1 MLADLKP
8 IFGKVLV
15 ILIIVLVYYL
25 ITKYNNEN
33 RNEINNTFEAFEN
46 NINKNKTDYLKL
58 KETYI
63 EPQDTSLE
71 LLYTNY
77 SGEELNKDTWEDK
90 TLDQCIDTCNKM
102 NNCIGFSRD
111 SVLDTEPSKCYPRT
125 IIDKCHSNRKGN
137 YKQMSN
143 AIKYNSYIKS
153 NTPDIVNKCIGDTE
167 LTLNR
172 NIHIKSY
179 LMPNT
184 YIGNIGDGRVSMVDI
199 KTSSFKQNCNF
210 RLEKGKEGVGSV
222 SFLHIDTNQYLYR
235 DNNNMLIFKNI
246 NNTKTED
253 RQRVSFNIIDGLSN
267 GIILKVIP
275 IEGETTDKYI
285 MIDEPYLNIST
296 INDDNIT
303 KKNKYTKNATFYIVD
318 NIINTQIIDN
328 KNKISNTTRPTP
340 IHTPIHTTRPT
351 SISTNSPI
359 PTPINSRRPTPTPI
373 NSPRPIPTSTNS
385 TRPIPTSTNSP
396 RPIPTSTNSTR
407 PIPTSTNSPRPIPTS
422 TNSTRPI
429 PTSTNSTRSTST
441 PTSTNSPRP
450 IPTYTNNSI
459 NEGFVNELDTTNNI
473 DFYNQLFNPN
483 DKINLSNYLED
494 NYLQSEYNS
503 NITHI
508 NKKMNESVLT
518 KSLSN
523 SISKNEEEYKKIND
537 LNKEIEKEINNKN
550 INLDAKNDKIINNL
564 DKMKI
569 KDLANDYFFLKTIS
583 LNQ

>member
-15 ILIIVLVYYL
+15 ILIIVLAYYL

-33 RNEINNTFEAFEN
+33 SSEIINTVESFEN

-111 SVLDTEPSKCYPRT
+111 NVLDTEPSKCYPRT

-143 AIKYNSYIKS
+143 ALKYNSYIKS
-153 NTPDIVNKCIGDTE
+153 DTTDVINKCIGDTD

-184 YIGNIGDGRVSMVDI
+184 YIGNIGDGRVTMVDV
-199 KTSSFKQNCNF
+199 KTSNFKKNCNF

-222 SFLHIDTNQYLYR
+222 SFLHIDTNKYLYR
-235 DNNNMLIFKNI
+235 DNNNELIFKNI

-253 RQRVSFNIIDGLSN
+253 RQRISFNIIDGLSN
-267 GIILKVIP
+267 GIILKAIP
-275 IEGETTDKYI
+275 IEGETINKYI
-285 MIDEPYLNIST
+285 MMDEPYLNIST

-303 KKNKYTKNATFYIVD
+303 KKNKYTKQSTFYIVD

-328 KNKISNTTRPTP
+328 KNKIKNTNMNKN
-340 IHTPIHTTRPT
+340 
-351 SISTNSPI
+351 TNKK
-359 PTPINSRRPTPTPI
+359 
-373 NSPRPIPTSTNS
+373 TN
-385 TRPIPTSTNSP
+385 TDNQNKT
-396 RPIPTSTNSTR
+396 
-407 PIPTSTNSPRPIPTS
+407 
-422 TNSTRPI
+422 
-429 PTSTNSTRSTST
+429 
-441 PTSTNSPRP
+441 
-450 IPTYTNNSI
+450 I
-459 NEGFVNELDTTNNI
+459 NEGFVNKLENSNNI
-473 DFYNQLFNPN
+473 DFYNKLFNPSE
-483 DKINLSNYLED
+483 KINLSNYLED
-494 NYLQSEYNS
+494 NYSQSEYNS
-503 NITHI
+503 NITTI
-508 NKKMNESVLT
+508 NKKINSTILNKT
-518 KSLSN
+518 LSN
-523 SISKNEEEYKKIND
+523 SISKNEEEYKSINN
-537 LNKEIEKEINNKN
+537 LNKEIEKEINNQN
-550 INLDAKNDKIINNL
+550 INVNAKNDRIINNL

-583 LNQ
+583 LNK

>member
-15 ILIIVLVYYL
+15 ILIIVLAYYL
-25 ITKYNNEN
+25 ITKYNNET
-33 RNEINNTFEAFEN
+33 RNEINSTFESFEN

-153 NTPDIVNKCIGDTE
+153 NTPDIINKCIGDTE

-184 YIGNIGDGRVSMVDI
+184 YIGNIGDGRVTMVDV
-199 KTSSFKQNCNF
+199 KTSNFKKNCNF

-222 SFLHIDTNQYLYR
+222 SFLHIDTNKYLYR
-235 DNNNMLIFKNI
+235 DNNNELIFKSI

-267 GIILKVIP
+267 GIILKAIP
-275 IEGETTDKYI
+275 IEGETINKYI
-285 MIDEPYLNIST
+285 MMDEPYLNIST

-303 KKNKYTKNATFYIVD
+303 KKNKYTKQSTFYIVD

-328 KNKISNTTRPTP
+328 KNKIKNTNMNKN
-340 IHTPIHTTRPT
+340 
-351 SISTNSPI
+351 TNKK
-359 PTPINSRRPTPTPI
+359 
-373 NSPRPIPTSTNS
+373 TN
-385 TRPIPTSTNSP
+385 TDKKNKT
-396 RPIPTSTNSTR
+396 
-407 PIPTSTNSPRPIPTS
+407 
-422 TNSTRPI
+422 
-429 PTSTNSTRSTST
+429 
-441 PTSTNSPRP
+441 
-450 IPTYTNNSI
+450 I
-459 NEGFVNELDTTNNI
+459 NEGFENKLENSNNI
-473 DFYNQLFNPN
+473 DFYNKLFNPSE
-483 DKINLSNYLED
+483 KINLSNYLED
-494 NYLQSEYNS
+494 NYSQSEYNS
-503 NITHI
+503 NITSI
-508 NKKMNESVLT
+508 NKKINSTMLNKT
-518 KSLSN
+518 LSN
-523 SISKNEEEYKKIND
+523 SISKNEEEYKSINN
-537 LNKEIEKEINNKN
+537 LNKEIEKEINNQN
-550 INLDAKNDKIINNL
+550 INVNAKNDRIINNL

-583 LNQ
+583 LNK

>member
-8 IFGKVLV
+8 IFGKSLV
-15 ILIIVLVYYL
+15 ILIIVLIYYL
-25 ITKYNNEN
+25 ITKYNNNEN
-33 RNEINNTFEAFEN
+33 SSEINNTVESFEN

-102 NNCIGFSRD
+102 NHCVGFSRD

-172 NIHIKSY
+172 NIYIKSY

-210 RLEKGKEGVGSV
+210 RLETGKEGVGSV

-285 MIDEPYLNIST
+285 MIDEPYLTIST

-328 KNKISNTTRPTP
+328 KNKISNIT
-340 IHTPIHTTRPT
+340 
-351 SISTNSPI
+351 
-359 PTPINSRRPTPTPI
+359 
-373 NSPRPIPTSTNS
+373 IPTSTNS
-385 TRPIPTSTNSP
+385 TRPIPTSTNS
-396 RPIPTSTNSTR
+396 IR
-407 PIPTSTNSPRPIPTS
+407 PIPTSTNSPRPI
-422 TNSTRPI
+422 
-429 PTSTNSTRSTST
+429 

-523 SISKNEEEYKKIND
+523 SISKNEEEYKTIND

-583 LNQ
+583 LNK

>member
-15 ILIIVLVYYL
+15 ILIIVLAYYL
-25 ITKYNNEN
+25 ITKYNNET
-33 RNEINNTFEAFEN
+33 RNEINSTFESFEN

-153 NTPDIVNKCIGDTE
+153 NTPDIINKCIGDTE

-184 YIGNIGDGRVSMVDI
+184 YIGNIGDGRVTMVDV
-199 KTSSFKQNCNF
+199 KTSNFKKNCNF

-222 SFLHIDTNQYLYR
+222 SFLHIDTNKYLYR
-235 DNNNMLIFKNI
+235 DNNNELIFKSI

-267 GIILKVIP
+267 GIILKAIP
-275 IEGETTDKYI
+275 IEGETINKYI
-285 MIDEPYLNIST
+285 MMDEPYLNIST
-296 INDDNIT
+296 INDNNIT
-303 KKNKYTKNATFYIVD
+303 KKNKYTKQSTFYIVD

-328 KNKISNTTRPTP
+328 KNKIKNTNMNKN
-340 IHTPIHTTRPT
+340 
-351 SISTNSPI
+351 TNKK
-359 PTPINSRRPTPTPI
+359 
-373 NSPRPIPTSTNS
+373 TN
-385 TRPIPTSTNSP
+385 TDKQNKT
-396 RPIPTSTNSTR
+396 
-407 PIPTSTNSPRPIPTS
+407 
-422 TNSTRPI
+422 
-429 PTSTNSTRSTST
+429 
-441 PTSTNSPRP
+441 
-450 IPTYTNNSI
+450 I
-459 NEGFVNELDTTNNI
+459 NEGFENKLENSNNI
-473 DFYNQLFNPN
+473 DFYNKLFNPSE
-483 DKINLSNYLED
+483 KINLSNYLED
-494 NYLQSEYNS
+494 NYSQSEYNS
-503 NITHI
+503 NITSI
-508 NKKMNESVLT
+508 NKKINSTMLNKT
-518 KSLSN
+518 LSN
-523 SISKNEEEYKKIND
+523 SISKNEEEYKSINN
-537 LNKEIEKEINNKN
+537 LNKEIEKEINNQN
-550 INLDAKNDKIINNL
+550 INVNAKNDRIINNL

-583 LNQ
+583 LNK

>member
-15 ILIIVLVYYL
+15 ILIIVLSYYL
-25 ITKYNNEN
+25 ITKYNKKHSDI
-33 RNEINNTFEAFEN
+33 INTVESFEN

-63 EPQDTSLE
+63 EGKDTSLE

-111 SVLDTEPSKCYPRT
+111 NVLDTEPSKCYPRT

-143 AIKYNSYIKS
+143 ALKYNSYIKS
-153 NTPDIVNKCIGDTE
+153 DTSDIINKCIGDTE

-184 YIGNIGDGRVSMVDI
+184 YIGNIGDGRVTMVDV
-199 KTSSFKQNCNF
+199 KTSNFKKNCNF

-222 SFLHIDTNQYLYR
+222 SFLHIDTNKYLYR
-235 DNNNMLIFKNI
+235 DNNNELIFKNI
-246 NNTKTED
+246 NNTKTVD

-267 GIILKVIP
+267 GIILKVVP
-275 IEGETTDKYI
+275 IEGETINKYI
-285 MIDEPYLNIST
+285 MMDEPYLNIST
-296 INDDNIT
+296 INEANIT
-303 KKNKYTKNATFYIVD
+303 KKNKYTKNSTFYIVD

-328 KNKISNTTRPTP
+328 KNNINYKKIKNNNNMNQTNQTNQQSMLPMSMPPPTSQTNQQSMLPMSMTPPTSQTNQQSMLPMSMPTPTFQMNQPSMLPMSMPTPTFQTNQMKNNTKISNRTLIEKNET
-340 IHTPIHTTRPT
+340 
-351 SISTNSPI
+351 
-359 PTPINSRRPTPTPI
+359 
-373 NSPRPIPTSTNS
+373 
-385 TRPIPTSTNSP
+385 
-396 RPIPTSTNSTR
+396 
-407 PIPTSTNSPRPIPTS
+407 
-422 TNSTRPI
+422 
-429 PTSTNSTRSTST
+429 
-441 PTSTNSPRP
+441 
-450 IPTYTNNSI
+450 I
-459 NEGFVNELDTTNNI
+459 NEGFENKLDNSNNI
-473 DFYNQLFNPN
+473 DFYNKLFNPTEN
-483 DKINLSNYLED
+483 INLSNYLED

-503 NITHI
+503 IITNI
-508 NKKMNESVLT
+508 NKNINSTILNKT
-518 KSLSN
+518 LSN
-523 SISKNEEEYKKIND
+523 STSKIEEEYNSINN
-537 LNKEIEKEINNKN
+537 LNKEIEKEINNQN
-550 INLDAKNDKIINNL
+550 INVNAKNDTIINNL

-569 KDLANDYFFLKTIS
+569 KDLANDYFFLKSIS
-583 LNQ
+583 LNK

>member
-63 EPQDTSLE
+63 EPQNTSLE

-102 NNCIGFSRD
+102 NKCIGFSRD

-153 NTPDIVNKCIGDTE
+153 DTTDVINKCIGDTD

-184 YIGNIGDGRVSMVDI
+184 YIGNIGDDRVTMVDV
-199 KTSSFKQNCNF
+199 KTSNFKKNCNF

-222 SFLHIDTNQYLYR
+222 SFLHIDTNKYLYR
-235 DNNNMLIFKNI
+235 DNNNELIFKSI

-267 GIILKVIP
+267 GIILKAIP
-275 IEGETTDKYI
+275 IDGETINKYI
-285 MIDEPYLNIST
+285 IIDEPYLNIST

-303 KKNKYTKNATFYIVD
+303 KKNKYTKQSTFYIVD

-328 KNKISNTTRPTP
+328 KNKIKNINMNKNTNMNKNNNKK
-340 IHTPIHTTRPT
+340 
-351 SISTNSPI
+351 TNIDKKSK
-359 PTPINSRRPTPTPI
+359 T
-373 NSPRPIPTSTNS
+373 
-385 TRPIPTSTNSP
+385 
-396 RPIPTSTNSTR
+396 
-407 PIPTSTNSPRPIPTS
+407 
-422 TNSTRPI
+422 
-429 PTSTNSTRSTST
+429 
-441 PTSTNSPRP
+441 
-450 IPTYTNNSI
+450 I
-459 NEGFVNELDTTNNI
+459 NEGFENKLENSNNI
-473 DFYNQLFNPN
+473 DFYNKLFNPSE
-483 DKINLSNYLED
+483 KINLSNYLED
-494 NYLQSEYNS
+494 NYSQSEYNS
-503 NITHI
+503 NITTI
-508 NKKMNESVLT
+508 NKKINSTMLNKT
-518 KSLSN
+518 LSN
-523 SISKNEEEYKKIND
+523 SISKNEEEYKSINN
-537 LNKEIEKEINNKN
+537 LNKEIEKEINNQN
-550 INLDAKNDKIINNL
+550 INVNAKNDKIINNL

-569 KDLANDYFFLKTIS
+569 KDLANDYFFLKNIS
-583 LNQ
+583 LNK

>member
-1 MLADLKP
+1 MC
-8 IFGKVLV
+8 
-15 ILIIVLVYYL
+15 
-25 ITKYNNEN
+25 
-33 RNEINNTFEAFEN
+33 
-46 NINKNKTDYLKL
+46 
-58 KETYI
+58 
-63 EPQDTSLE
+63 
-71 LLYTNY
+71 
-77 SGEELNKDTWEDK
+77 W
-90 TLDQCIDTCNKM
+90 
-102 NNCIGFSRD
+102 FSRD

-153 NTPDIVNKCIGDTE
+153 NTPDIINKCIGDTE

-285 MIDEPYLNIST
+285 MIDEPYLNISI
-296 INDDNIT
+296 INNDNIT
-303 KKNKYTKNATFYIVD
+303 TKNRYTKTATFYIVD

-351 SISTNSPI
+351 STSTSTSISTPTSISTNSPI

-373 NSPRPIPTSTNS
+373 NSPRPIPT
-385 TRPIPTSTNSP
+385 
-396 RPIPTSTNSTR
+396 
-407 PIPTSTNSPRPIPTS
+407 
-422 TNSTRPI
+422 
-429 PTSTNSTRSTST
+429 
-441 PTSTNSPRP
+441 
-450 IPTYTNNSI
+450 YTNNSIVLPLQTKNINNNSKTI

-523 SISKNEEEYKKIND
+523 SISKNEEEYKTIND

-583 LNQ
+583 LNK

>member
-15 ILIIVLVYYL
+15 ILIIVLAYYL
-25 ITKYNNEN
+25 ITKYNNET
-33 RNEINNTFEAFEN
+33 RNEINSTFESFEN

-153 NTPDIVNKCIGDTE
+153 NTPDIINKCIGDTE

-184 YIGNIGDGRVSMVDI
+184 YIGNIGDGRVTMVDV
-199 KTSSFKQNCNF
+199 KTSNFKKNCNF

-222 SFLHIDTNQYLYR
+222 SFLHIDTNKYLYR
-235 DNNNMLIFKNI
+235 DNNNELIFKSI

-267 GIILKVIP
+267 GIILKAIP
-275 IEGETTDKYI
+275 IEGETINKYI
-285 MIDEPYLNIST
+285 MMDEPYLNIST
-296 INDDNIT
+296 INDNNIT
-303 KKNKYTKNATFYIVD
+303 KKNKYTKQSTFYIVD

-328 KNKISNTTRPTP
+328 KNKIKNTNMNKN
-340 IHTPIHTTRPT
+340 
-351 SISTNSPI
+351 TNKK
-359 PTPINSRRPTPTPI
+359 
-373 NSPRPIPTSTNS
+373 TN
-385 TRPIPTSTNSP
+385 TDKKNKT
-396 RPIPTSTNSTR
+396 
-407 PIPTSTNSPRPIPTS
+407 
-422 TNSTRPI
+422 
-429 PTSTNSTRSTST
+429 
-441 PTSTNSPRP
+441 
-450 IPTYTNNSI
+450 I
-459 NEGFVNELDTTNNI
+459 NEGFENKLENSNNI
-473 DFYNQLFNPN
+473 DFYNKLFNPSE
-483 DKINLSNYLED
+483 KINLSNYLED
-494 NYLQSEYNS
+494 NYSQSEYNS
-503 NITHI
+503 NITSI
-508 NKKMNESVLT
+508 NKKINSTMLNKT
-518 KSLSN
+518 LSN
-523 SISKNEEEYKKIND
+523 SISKNEEEYKSINN
-537 LNKEIEKEINNKN
+537 LNKEIEKEINNQN
-550 INLDAKNDKIINNL
+550 INVNAKNDRIINNL

-583 LNQ
+583 LNK

>member
-8 IFGKVLV
+8 IFGKSLV
-15 ILIIVLVYYL
+15 ILIIVLIYYL
-25 ITKYNNEN
+25 ITKYNNNEN
-33 RNEINNTFEAFEN
+33 SSEINNTVESFEN

-90 TLDQCIDTCNKM
+90 TLHQCIDTCNKM
-102 NNCIGFSRD
+102 NHCVGFSRD

-153 NTPDIVNKCIGDTE
+153 NIPDIINKCIGDTE

-328 KNKISNTTRPTP
+328 KHKISNKTRP
-340 IHTPIHTTRPT
+340 TPIHTTRPT
-351 SISTNSPI
+351 PTSTSISTSK
-359 PTPINSRRPTPTPI
+359 S
-373 NSPRPIPTSTNS
+373 TSTN
-385 TRPIPTSTNSP
+385 NSILLP
-396 RPIPTSTNSTR
+396 LQTKNIN
-407 PIPTSTNSPRPIPTS
+407 
-422 TNSTRPI
+422 
-429 PTSTNSTRSTST
+429 
-441 PTSTNSPRP
+441 
-450 IPTYTNNSI
+450 NNSKTI
-459 NEGFVNELDTTNNI
+459 NEGFVNKLDTINNI
-473 DFYNQLFNPN
+473 KFYKKLFNP
-483 DKINLSNYLED
+483 DEKLILSNYLED

-523 SISKNEEEYKKIND
+523 SISKNEEEYKTIND

-569 KDLANDYFFLKTIS
+569 KDLANDYFFLKNIS
-583 LNQ
+583 LNK

>member
-15 ILIIVLVYYL
+15 ILIIVLAYYL
-25 ITKYNNEN
+25 ITKYNNET
-33 RNEINNTFEAFEN
+33 RNEINSTFESFEN
-46 NINKNKTDYLKL
+46 NINKNKTNYIKL

-63 EPQDTSLE
+63 EPKDTSLD

-90 TLDQCIDTCNKM
+90 TLDQCVDTCNKM
-102 NNCIGFSRD
+102 NNCVGFSRD

-143 AIKYNSYIKS
+143 ALKYNSYIKS
-153 NTPDIVNKCIGDTE
+153 DTTDIINKCIGDTE

-199 KTSSFKQNCNF
+199 KTSNFKKNCNF

-222 SFLHIDTNQYLYR
+222 SFLHIDTNKYLYR
-235 DNNNMLIFKNI
+235 DNNNELIFKSI

-267 GIILKVIP
+267 GIILKAIP
-275 IEGETTDKYI
+275 IDGETIDKYI
-285 MIDEPYLNIST
+285 MIDEPYLTIST
-296 INDDNIT
+296 INEDNIT
-303 KKNKYTKNATFYIVD
+303 KKNKFTKQSTFYIVD

-328 KNKISNTTRPTP
+328 KNKIKNTN
-340 IHTPIHTTRPT
+340 
-351 SISTNSPI
+351 TNM
-359 PTPINSRRPTPTPI
+359 NK
-373 NSPRPIPTSTNS
+373 NTNKK
-385 TRPIPTSTNSP
+385 TN
-396 RPIPTSTNSTR
+396 TDKQ
-407 PIPTSTNSPRPIPTS
+407 
-422 TNSTRPI
+422 
-429 PTSTNSTRSTST
+429 
-441 PTSTNSPRP
+441 
-450 IPTYTNNSI
+450 NNTI
-459 NEGFVNELDTTNNI
+459 NEGFENKLENSNNI
-473 DFYNQLFNPN
+473 DFYNKLFNPSEN
-483 DKINLSNYLED
+483 INLSNYLED
-494 NYLQSEYNS
+494 NYSQSEYNS
-503 NITHI
+503 NITTI
-508 NKKMNESVLT
+508 NKKINSTMLNKT
-518 KSLSN
+518 LSN
-523 SISKNEEEYKKIND
+523 SISKNEEEYKSIND
-537 LNKEIEKEINNKN
+537 LNKEIEKEINNQN
-550 INLDAKNDKIINNL
+550 INVNAKNDTIINNL

-583 LNQ
+583 LNK